1 MKRLQLLVLGALVLA
16 ALILS
21 SAASAAIVPQS
32 SIAGIK
38 LGMSESAVKAKL
50 GAPLRV
56 RSGSNLFGHWR
67 RLVYGRVTVS
77 FQNGNKAT
85 SLTTKSSLEKTA
97 NGVGVGSTLAQLR
110 VGLRGEQCK
119 REFGVH
125 HCWIGRWEPGRAITD
140 FRLKNS
146 RVTQVALAYVLD

>member
-56 RSGSNLFGHWR
+56 R
-67 RLVYGRVTVS
+67 
-77 FQNGNKAT
+77 NG
-85 SLTTKSSLEKTA
+85 
-97 NGVGVGSTLAQLR
+97 
-110 VGLRGEQCK
+110 
-119 REFGVH
+119 
-125 HCWIGRWEPGRAITD
+125 
-140 FRLKNS
+140 
-146 RVTQVALAYVLD
+146 